1 MVRDVVLPVVMMVM
15 VMTLEMV
22 MVMVMVM
29 QGERGMET
37 VRERRNLWAAAGSRC

>member
-1 MVRDVVLPVVMMVM
+1 MVM
-15 VMTLEMV
+15 VMVMVLV